1 MGDYYGR
8 RPLLIAHSSLFIP
21 SALLSGLAQNF
32 TQLLVMRFIVGL
44 SIGRELPRISLHS
57 LTMTMFV
64 WGGSLIIFDAPDAQ
78 WRYQLLWLWWLN

>member
-1 MGDYYGR
+1 
-8 RPLLIAHSSLFIP
+8 
-21 SALLSGLAQNF
+21 
-32 TQLLVMRFIVGL
+32 MRFIVGL

-78 WRYQLLWLWWLN
+78 WRYQPLWLWWLN